1 MSNDLRTRP
10 FGLRDKLCYASG
22 DLANDC
28 TFILSSTFLMKFYT
42 DVMGVDAYIIGIMM
56 MVARIVDAFTDMT
69 MGRILDLSKPGKNA
83 KFRPWILR
91 GGALVAVMSF
101 LLYPSW
107 FQNMPMTFKLV
118 WMFTSYLLWGSVFYT
133 MVNIPYSSMASAITD
148 KPQERT
154 QLSVFRNAGATIAG
168 MVITAGIPMLVY
180 YTNDEGNTVFNG
192 GLFSY
197 VAAGF
202 SIAAIIFYLACYF
215 GCTERIKIEPPKK
228 DPNAPKNS
236 VIKNLVTNR
245 SLIAIIVA
253 AICLLLAQ
261 LTISGMAQY
270 VYPNFYGNT
279 TAQSTSAL
287 ISNIGILLI
296 SAPVGTL
303 AAKFGKKELSTAGT
317 LFATIVYLVC
327 YFVRPENVWVYVAF
341 YVVAYLGLGVFNILI
356 WACIIDVIDAAE
368 VKNGVREDGTV
379 YACYSFARKLG
390 QAASAGLTGTLVTA
404 VGYSAATAFDP
415 DVVNGIFNISCLVP
429 AAGFLLVALAL
440 FFLYPLNKKTVDA
453 NCAELA
459 RRRDA
464 KGA

>member
-1 MSNDLRTRP
+1 MANKLGIRP

-56 MVARIVDAFTDMT
+56 MVARVVDAFTDMT
-69 MGRILDLSKPGKNA
+69 MGRVLDLSKPSKNG

-91 GGALVAVMSF
+91 AGGLVAVMSF
-101 LLYPSW
+101 LLYPVW
-107 FQNMPMTFKLV
+107 FKNMAMSFKLV
-118 WMFTSYLLWGSVFYT
+118 WMFASYLLWGSVFYT

-148 KPQERT
+148 KPEERT
-154 QLSVFRNAGATIAG
+154 QLSVFRNAGATIANL
-168 MVITAGIPMLVY
+168 VITAGIPLVVY
-180 YTNDEGNTVFNG
+180 YTNEQGKKVFNG

-202 SIAAIIFYLACYF
+202 SVAAIVFYLVCYF
-215 GCTERIKIEPPKK
+215 GSTERIKIEPPKK
-228 DPNAPKNS
+228 DPNGPKNN
-236 VIKNLVTNR
+236 VLKNLVTNR
-245 SLIAIIVA
+245 SLLAIIVA

-270 VYPNFYGNT
+270 VYPNFYGST
-279 TAQSTSAL
+279 TAQSTASL
-287 ISNIGILLI
+287 ISNIGILVI
-296 SAPVGTL
+296 SAPVGIL
-303 AAKFGKKELSTAGT
+303 AAKFGKKEMSAMGT
-317 LFATIVYLVC
+317 LFAAVVYLIC
-327 YFVRPENVWVYVAF
+327 FLVRPENVWVYVAF

-368 VKNGVREDGTV
+368 VKNHVREDGTV

-390 QAASAGLTGTLVTA
+390 QAASAGLTGALITA
-404 VGYSAATAFDP
+404 VGYTEATAYDP

-440 FFLYPLNKKTVDA
+440 IFLYPLNKKQVEA

-459 RRRDA
+459 RRRD
-464 KGA
+464 GN